1 VWDDARDLETM
12 RRLRDSYA
20 ALQGDSLALV
30 DAWLTEMAPASRR

>member
-1 VWDDARDLETM
+1 M

-30 DAWLTEMAPASRR
+30 DAWLAEMAPASRR